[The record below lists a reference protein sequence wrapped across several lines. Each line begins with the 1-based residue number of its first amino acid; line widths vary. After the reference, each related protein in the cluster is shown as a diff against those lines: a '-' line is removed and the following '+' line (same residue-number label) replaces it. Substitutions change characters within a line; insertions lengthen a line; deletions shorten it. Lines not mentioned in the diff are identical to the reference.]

1 MLEII
6 IAIIVGILYYK
17 MMDASVPTESNCS
30 FLANPLT
37 DFLAFLW
44 GAIVIYYGK
53 LYKNKVLIF
62 HKFHVIHPIVFLF
75 PVDKYIPN
83 SIYFGNI

>member
-53 LYKNKVLIF
+53 LYKNKVL
-62 HKFHVIHPIVFLF
+62 VFLGATVIVEHICQF
-75 PVDKYIPN
+75 QRK
-83 SIYFGNI
+83 